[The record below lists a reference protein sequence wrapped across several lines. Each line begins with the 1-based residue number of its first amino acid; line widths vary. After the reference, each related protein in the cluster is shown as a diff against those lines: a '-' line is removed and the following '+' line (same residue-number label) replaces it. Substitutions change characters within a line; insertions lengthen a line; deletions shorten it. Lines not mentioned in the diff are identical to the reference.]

1 MTPYHRRSLQRG
13 QALIEY
19 TLIAGLGVLVL
30 VANADAIPAL
40 MNALKQVYEAF
51 VYAISLSWI

>member
-51 VYAISLSWI
+51 V